1 VLPTDAVLPAAAAG
15 DESEPSGHQAH
26 VASLVPGIRWGLLA
40 LAGFLAVVRGPR
52 VGGTFAWC
60 AVLVAF
66 AAWMTWRPAAA
77 GAAGASGREGGV
89 TAGRARAPGPAPAS
103 DPSVE
108 AHPWVPPMIVMVEVF
123 IVVLAVDSTGYWA
136 SPFAYCLLTAVVV
149 AGFSGGFG
157 LALRTAALLVLAVGI
172 PAHLHIAHLDAD
184 SIGVTGQWALELAL
198 VAVLAGYA
206 RKLFGEVEERHSQS
220 LDRISQLA
228 EANDLLV
235 SLHRVAQTLP
245 ASLDLD
251 QVLTSTVDRLRSLID
266 SDVVA
271 VLVHDDTTGTWTVA
285 ASEGAVASGPLTDNT
300 LPLPLRAATSSSV
313 TSLVVSLAP
322 GEGYGPPVVSKS
334 GLYAPLRARDSLV
347 GLVAVEHHEPGRY
360 GRREL
365 RLLDG
370 FIEPAALAIDNAR
383 WFGRLRAMGAAEERT
398 RIARDMHDRIGQSL
412 AYVAF
417 ELDRITRLAAGQ
429 PLEAELDGLR
439 GEVRGVLG
447 EVRDTL
453 SDLRSDVSDQR
464 DLAET
469 LDAYLARVASRGDVE
484 VDYRRDATER
494 LPVVQ
499 ERELWRIAQEAITNV
514 ERHARAR
521 HLRVRWACDG
531 RSARLTVADDG
542 RGFGAT
548 ANRLDS
554 FGITG
559 MKERADAIGA
569 TLEIESEPYVGTLV
583 ECRLELAS

>member
-1 VLPTDAVLPAAAAG
+1 MAN
-15 DESEPSGHQAH
+15 
-26 VASLVPGIRWGLLA
+26 
-40 LAGFLAVVRGPR
+40 
-52 VGGTFAWC
+52 TFAWC
-60 AVLVAF
+60 AVLIAF
-66 AAWMTWRPAAA
+66 AAWVTWRPGDKAQQAAHQA
-77 GAAGASGREGGV
+77 ALNRTVGSGALL
-89 TAGRARAPGPAPAS
+89 
-103 DPSVE
+103 
-108 AHPWVPPMIVMVEVF
+108 PPIVVMAEVF
-123 IVVLAVDSTGYWA
+123 ITVLAVDSTGYWA
-136 SPFAYCLLTAVVV
+136 SPFAYCLLTAVVA
-149 AGFSGGFG
+149 AGLFGGFELG
-157 LALRTAALLVLAVGI
+157 LRVATVIIVAIAV
-172 PAHLHIAHLDAD
+172 PAHLHVWGLGIE
-184 SIGVTGQWALELAL
+184 GVVTGQWALELIL

-206 RKLFGEVEERHSQS
+206 RRLFGEAEERHSQS

-245 ASLDLD
+245 ASLDLT
-251 QVLTSTVDRLRSLID
+251 QVVKSTVERLRSLID
-266 SDVVA
+266 CDVVV
-271 VLVHDDTTGTWTVA
+271 VLVRDDTTGTWTVA
-285 ASEGAVASGPLTDNT
+285 ASEGTVSPGVLTDAT
-300 LPLPLRAATSSSV
+300 LPLPLRAATTSSV
-313 TSLVVSLAP
+313 ASLVVSLAP
-322 GEGYGPPVVSKS
+322 GEGFGPTVVSKS

-347 GLVAVEHHEPGRY
+347 GLIGVEHHEPGHY

-365 RLLDG
+365 RVIDG

-417 ELDRITRLAAGQ
+417 ELDRITRQAKGQ
-429 PLEAELDGLR
+429 PLEAELDGLK

-484 VDYRRDATER
+484 VDYRRETTER

-514 ERHARAR
+514 ERHARAQ
-521 HLRVRWACDG
+521 HLRVRWTCDG
-531 RSARLTVADDG
+531 HSARLTVADDG
-542 RGFGAT
+542 RGFGVA

-559 MKERADAIGA
+559 MKERANAIGA

-583 ECRLELAS
+583 ECRLDLAS

>member
-1 VLPTDAVLPAAAAG
+1 MLPTPAAPTTAPVG
-15 DESEPSGHQAH
+15 EDTEPSGHQAPF
-26 VASLVPGIRWGLLA
+26 ASLVPGIRWGLLA
-40 LAGFLAVVRGPR
+40 LAVFVAVVRGPLGAR
-52 VGGTFAWC
+52 TFAWC
-60 AVLVAF
+60 AVLVAI
-66 AAWMTWRPAAA
+66 AAWVTWRPGDQATSATP
-77 GAAGASGREGGV
+77 
-89 TAGRARAPGPAPAS
+89 TAGRTTTGTP
-103 DPSVE
+103 VL
-108 AHPWVPPMIVMVEVF
+108 PPVVVMAEVF
-123 IVVLAVDSTGYWA
+123 ITVLAVDSTGYWA
-136 SPFAYCLLTAVVV
+136 SPFAYCLLTAVVA
-149 AGFSGGFG
+149 AGVFGGFG
-157 LALRTAALLVLAVGI
+157 LSLRTAAVIIVAVAV
-172 PAHLHIAHLDAD
+172 PAHLHIWGLG
-184 SIGVTGQWALELAL
+184 SEGVVTGQWALELVL
-198 VAVLAGYA
+198 VAILASYA
-206 RKLFGEVEERHSQS
+206 RRLFGEVEERHSQS

-235 SLHRVAQTLP
+235 SLHRVAQSLP
-245 ASLDLD
+245 ASLNLD
-251 QVLTSTVDRLRSLID
+251 QVVKSTVERLRSIID
-266 SDVVA
+266 SDVVV
-271 VLVHDDTTGTWTVA
+271 VLVRDDTTGTWAVA
-285 ASEGAVASGPLTDNT
+285 ATEGAVAPSGPLTDAT
-300 LPLPLRAATSSSV
+300 LPVPLRAATTSSV
-313 TSLVVSLAP
+313 ASLVVSLAP

-334 GLYAPLRARDSLV
+334 GLYAPLRARDALV
-347 GLVAVEHHEPGRY
+347 GLVGLEHHEPGRY

-417 ELDRITRLAAGQ
+417 ELDRITRQAKGQ

-469 LDAYLARVASRGDVE
+469 LDTYLARVASRGDVE
-484 VDYRRDATER
+484 VDYRRDACQR

-514 ERHARAR
+514 ERHARAQ
-521 HLRVRWACDG
+521 HLRVRWSCDG

-542 RGFGAT
+542 RGFGVA
-548 ANRLDS
+548 AARLDS

-559 MKERADAIGA
+559 MKERANAIGA

-583 ECRLELAS
+583 ECRLDLAS